1 MLPEFIYKAYC
12 AIYGVKG
19 LFYGVERTFESS
31 VESPGEVCGHA
42 DALSYKEVG
51 AEIDA
56 PLELAH
62 FVAEVVGGVVVAFG
76 SHFNLVARWVT
87 CAQISVIDMSLEV
100 VCGNVGD
107 VWTALY
113 EEASCAQCRH
123 YGNGEHPAVAL
134 CHEVARVH
142 TLKVFATLNHL
153 HVVVLHGSVYLH
165 SLVLDV
171 YTGEQT
177 PRSPDV
183 FLHVESEGDVRLEVV
198 AVEAAYGDWHAYW
211 SRSAYVVAY
220 AERVVETVGNAYR
233 PRRQCHCHQKSQVDY
248 YLSVHKKIVS
258 ISLPRTQDVRYRY
271 TVCCLGLPHSR
282 RPGCLR

>member
-1 MLPEFIYKAYC
+1 MLLEFICNANG

-19 LFYGVERTFESS
+19 LFYGMERTLEGS
-31 VESPGEVCGHA
+31 VESPGEVGGHTN
-42 DALSYKEVG
+42 ALTYKEVG
-51 AEIDA
+51 TEIDA

-87 CAQISVIDMSLEV
+87 CAKIAVIDMSLEV

-113 EEASCAQCRH
+113 EEASCVQCRH

-153 HVVVLHGSVYLH
+153 HVVVLHGSIYLH

-171 YTGEQT
+171 HTGEQT
-177 PRSPDV
+177 PRSPDIL
-183 FLHVESEGDVRLEVV
+183 LHVESEGDVRLEVV
-198 AVEAAYGDWHAYW
+198 AVEAAYGHWHAYW

-233 PRRQCHCHQKSQVDY
+233 PRWQCHCHQKSQVDY
-248 YLSVHKKIVS
+248 YLSVHKKSCLFLFLALKTYVID
-258 ISLPRTQDVRYRY
+258 IQCAAWGSLV
-271 TVCCLGLPHSR
+271 VGALGA
-282 RPGCLR
+282 